1 MQVVNNVVCLTSAEG
16 NLFKFMGLVPP
27 QGKPSE
33 AALQQIGEDIEAFQP
48 GCAID
53 AANLRILEK
62 LYNTLAVM
70 TGQSEREPRAL

>member
-1 MQVVNNVVCLTSAEG
+1 MLSVLPQPRAICSNSWGWCLPKVS
-16 NLFKFMGLVPP
+16 P
-27 QGKPSE
+27 QRT
-33 AALQQIGEDIEAFQP
+33 ALQQIGEDIEAFQP